1 MIDLSDLD
9 MMTRGGSIALL
20 ALWGWILIRDHRASL
35 AARIAAAMT
44 VAIIGHVIATIPH
57 PVHAHHLVDLLIAL
71 AAAAV
76 PGLFWLF
83 ARTWFNDELRIGWP
97 SWALAGAAELLV
109 IVQILIHEHRGAPS
123 LLIGAALRSLM
134 FGFAASGMWIAWRG
148 RDGDLVETRRS
159 FRTRFVGAVG
169 AYVILVN
176 GGEIGIYLGWF
187 DSGLGRLIQSG
198 ILLLCFVLGA
208 AMLAMRQAELFTSVR
223 KVRAVV
229 KPAASEVT
237 SPIAARLHAHMSE
250 QKPYRDESL
259 TIAALA
265 AQLGEQE
272 YRLRRV
278 INGELGYRNF
288 SNFLNGYRLAEI
300 TAALRDP
307 SQFDVP
313 ILTIALDAGF
323 GSLGPFNRAFR
334 DAEGCTPSQYRTNA
348 KESDETRTG
357 LPIPKSAS

>member
-1 MIDLSDLD
+1 MINLADLD

-20 ALWGWILIRDHRASL
+20 ALWGWILVRDHRSSL

-44 VAIIGHVIATIPH
+44 VAIIGHIIATIPYPVHVHH
-57 PVHAHHLVDLLIAL
+57 PVDLIVAL

-97 SWALAGAAELLV
+97 GWALVGAGELLV
-109 IVQILIHEHRGAPS
+109 IAQIAIHAHSGAPS
-123 LLIGAALRSLM
+123 LLIGAGLRTLM
-134 FGFAASGMWIAWRG
+134 FGFAAAGMWIAWRG
-148 RDGDLVETRRS
+148 RDGDLVETRRN
-159 FRTRFVGAVG
+159 FRTRFIGAVG

-176 GGEIGIYLGWF
+176 GGEIGMYLGWF

-198 ILLLCFVLGA
+198 ILLLCFVLGS
-208 AMLAMRQAELFTSVR
+208 AMLAMRQAELFAPMRS
-223 KVRAVV
+223 AV
-229 KPAASEVT
+229 PAAKANASEAT
-237 SPIAARLHAHMSE
+237 SLIAARLHTHMAE
-250 QKPYRDESL
+250 QKPYRDETL

-278 INGELGYRNF
+278 INGELGHRNF
-288 SNFLNGYRLAEI
+288 SSFLNGYRLAEVK
-300 TAALRDP
+300 AALVDP
-307 SQFDVP
+307 SQKDVS
-313 ILTIALDAGF
+313 ILTIALDSGF

-334 DAEGCTPSQYRTNA
+334 EAEGCTPSEFRA
-348 KESDETRTG
+348 G
-357 LPIPKSAS
+357 GAS